1 MNVKAFISYSSVDAN
16 LAKRVSRMLD
26 SLGVEYFLDGKD
38 VNWGDVLTETVRNEI
53 ASCTDLVVIVSPASI
68 RSQWVSFEIGHASA
82 LGKRILPLLAHPSV
96 EVPSFIKQYHSKSRT
111 NDVRRH
117 FEQLLRRSSTDEVR
131 HDRDTETYDIRD
143 LLLAYAYG
151 FNCSGRTWFS
161 DADLV
166 MNYYGA
172 LQSFSEEGTLTK
184 NIDILMSHFPKK
196 ENRELGISESLDE
209 SAVEAALDS
218 LVADGLLERKRDT
231 IFKSSFEITDKGR
244 AHFSGQVRPR
254 LFA

>member
-16 LAKRVSRMLD
+16 LAKRVSRMLN
-26 SLGVEYFLDGKD
+26 SLGVEYFLDAKD
-38 VNWGDVLTETVRNEI
+38 VNWGDVLTEVVRNGI

-68 RSQWVSFEIGHASA
+68 KSQWVSFEIGHASA

-96 EVPSFIKQYHSKSRT
+96 EVPSFIKQYHHKSRT
-111 NDVRRH
+111 NDVKCYFR
-117 FEQLLRRSSTDEVR
+117 QLLRRSSSGEVR
-131 HDRDTETYDIRD
+131 HDRDTETYNTRD
-143 LLLAYAYG
+143 LLLAYAYS
-151 FNCSGRTWFS
+151 FNCSGRMWFS
-161 DADLV
+161 ELDLT

-172 LQSFSEEGTLTK
+172 LQTFIEEGTLTK

-196 ENRELGISESLDE
+196 EKKELETSEALDE

-218 LVADGLLERKRDT
+218 LVADGLLERKRGT
-231 IFKSSFEITDKGR
+231 IFNSAFEITDKGR